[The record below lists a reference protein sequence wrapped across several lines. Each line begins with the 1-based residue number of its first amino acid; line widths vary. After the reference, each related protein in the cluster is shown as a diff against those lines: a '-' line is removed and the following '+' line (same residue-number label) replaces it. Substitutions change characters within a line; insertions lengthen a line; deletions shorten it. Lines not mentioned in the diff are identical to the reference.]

1 MKHVVF
7 VAPHFMQAT
16 LRFVSEI
23 AQLPGIK
30 LSLIGHDRLERIHPE
45 LRKSVTGHYRIAN
58 CLDPGQLVLA
68 AKTLAKA
75 NGPVDRMFGALEE
88 LQVPLAQARDYLG
101 IEGVSQ
107 VAAKN
112 FRDKARMKEVM
123 RKAGL
128 PCARFQLVHSPTQ
141 AWAFV
146 HDVGYPIVIK
156 PPSGAGARHTFE
168 VHDDDALSEYLAVYQ
183 PSPQNPTLFEEFI
196 KGEEHSFET
205 ISIKGEPIWHS
216 LTHYYPTPLE
226 VLRNPFLK
234 WCIVLPREIDH
245 PRYNDIRE
253 ANAKTLKA
261 LGMHTGLTHLEWF
274 RRKDGT
280 IAISEV
286 AARPPGAQIVTLMS
300 IAHDLNFYHA
310 WAKVMVFDQF
320 EPPQRKFASGAAF
333 LRGVGRGKVKSVEGL
348 NRIRQEIRDLVI
360 EAKWPQIGQQSTSGY
375 EGEGY
380 ILVRHPQTEMVKKAL
395 LHLVST
401 IKVTYE

>member
-23 AQLPGIK
+23 AQLPDIK
-30 LSLIGHDRLERIHPE
+30 LSLIGHDRLERIPQS
-45 LRKSVTGHYRIAN
+45 LRSRIAGHYRIAN

-68 AKTLAKA
+68 AKALSKA
-75 NGPVDRMFGALEE
+75 NGPIDRMFGALEE

-107 VAAKN
+107 SAARN
-112 FRDKARMKEVM
+112 FRDKARMKDVLH
-123 RKAGL
+123 KANL
-128 PCARFQLVHSPTQ
+128 PCAKFQLVHSADQ
-141 AWAFV
+141 AWAFIRE
-146 HDVGYPIVIK
+146 VGYPIVIK

-168 VHDDDALSEYLAVYQ
+168 VHDDDSLREYLAVYQ
-183 PSPQNPTLFEEFI
+183 PSLQNPTLFEEFI
-196 KGEEHSFET
+196 QGEEHSFET
-205 ISIKGEPIWHS
+205 ISIKGKPVWHS

-234 WCIVLPREIDH
+234 WCIVLPREIDQ
-245 PRYNDIRE
+245 PKYDDIRE
-253 ANAKTLKA
+253 ANARALKA

-274 RRKDGT
+274 RRKDAS

-300 IAHDLNFYHA
+300 IAHDLNFYQA
-310 WAKVMVFDQF
+310 WAKVMVFDEF
-320 EPPQRKFASGAAF
+320 NAPQRKFASGAAF
-333 LRGVGRGKVKSVEGL
+333 LRGVGKGRVKSVEGL
-348 NRIRQEIRDLVI
+348 NRVRSDIRDLVI
-360 EAKWPQIGQQSTSGY
+360 EAKWPQIGQAAPSGY

-380 ILVRHPQTEMVKKAL
+380 ILVRHPQTAMVKKAL
-395 LHLVST
+395 LHLVSV
-401 IKVTYE
+401 IKVNYE